1 MTEKTKTPP
10 INWTAEDRA
19 RHKAIREQFQRDRPS
34 LDELLAS
41 GDYVGPLGHGAY
53 LSFLE
58 AMHALK
64 AERERRGLSLSD
76 VSERS
81 GIDPAAISRLE
92 NGKQANPTIDTI
104 LRYADAL
111 GKELIWTFR
120 DTPSTRAK
128 PRGSRKA
135 TRSPSGRG

>member
-1 MTEKTKTPP
+1 MTKKNTTPP
-10 INWTAEDRA
+10 INFTAEERA
-19 RHKAIREQFQRDRPS
+19 RHKAIRERFQRDRPS
-34 LDELLAS
+34 LDELLAG
-41 GDYVGPLGHGAY
+41 GDCIGPLRHGAY
-53 LSFLE
+53 LNFLQ

-76 VSERS
+76 VSKRS

-111 GKELIWTFR
+111 GKQLVWTFQ
-120 DTPSTRAK
+120 DAPV
-128 PRGSRKA
+128 
-135 TRSPSGRG
+135 TRSKHDGSSSSRV